1 MRKNAKTAAAN
12 ASSTLAN
19 VAQTFGLA
27 TSTPVV
33 RMIGP
38 SGRVLREVRQPMYA
52 YKGAL
57 VVQAR
62 NALWAV
68 TGSEGADIAI
78 VQRTSPVAS
87 LPADT
92 DRKDKV
98 AAVLALGA
106 VRTLKADFA
115 GNAPA
120 PQPKAAPAPATRTK
134 AQQPKAAEAGSLDLA
149 GIVAAILANK
159 TLAPEA
165 RVAAITALTA

>member
-1 MRKNAKTAAAN
+1 MRKNTANPAAV
-12 ASSTLAN
+12 ASTLAT

-52 YKGAL
+52 LKGQL

-78 VQRTSPVAS
+78 VARTTPVAS

-120 PQPKAAPAPATRTK
+120 QQPKAAPAK
-134 AQQPKAAEAGSLDLA
+134 GKAAKAAPAQAAPQPTTLA
-149 GIVAAILANK
+149 SIIAAILANT
-159 TLAPEA
+159 TLSPEA
-165 RVAAITALTA
+165 RVAAITALSA

>member
-1 MRKNAKTAAAN
+1 MRKNTANPAAV
-12 ASSTLAN
+12 ASTLAT

-52 YKGAL
+52 LKGQL

-78 VQRTSPVAS
+78 VARTTPVAS

-120 PQPKAAPAPATRTK
+120 
-134 AQQPKAAEAGSLDLA
+134 QQPKAAAPAKGKAAKAAPAQAAPQPTTLA
-149 GIVAAILANK
+149 SIIAAILANT
-159 TLAPEA
+159 TLSPEA
-165 RVAAITALTA
+165 RVAAITALSA